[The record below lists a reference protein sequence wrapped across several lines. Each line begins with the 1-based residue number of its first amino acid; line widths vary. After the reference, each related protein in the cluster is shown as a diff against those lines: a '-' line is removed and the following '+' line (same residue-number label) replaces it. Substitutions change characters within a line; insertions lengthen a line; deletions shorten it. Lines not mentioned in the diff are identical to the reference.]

1 MEAKAINFVKLIRI
15 NSLTTG
21 IASSRKRLTYQK
33 DFGIIT
39 VNIMEKPALKKAVI
53 VIGAV

>member
-1 MEAKAINFVKLIRI
+1 MAARATNLATLIKK
-15 NSLTTG
+15 NSLKTG
-21 IASSRKRLTYQK
+21 IESSRKRLTYQK

-53 VIGAV
+53 ATGVV